1 MHYVNAPD
9 IGLCQCGLYQFHG
22 TTFLANFQSKPREN
36 RRKSAISTARATP
49 KLSKFSLGGY
59 QPTGGKGIPP
69 NPPNQGSSGKK

>member
-49 KLSKFSLGGY
+49 KLSKFSITVSNSMAAPEDFRRRLLEE
-59 QPTGGKGIPP
+59 TKR
-69 NPPNQGSSGKK
+69 